1 MQNGFDGLFNRAPFA
16 ALVLLLS
23 AALTGCAWWSSS
35 ASSSRSGGGQDAEL
49 TVGSVQSEI
58 RVGMRSVEVAEA
70 LGSPNIVQSDS
81 QGEVWI
87 YDRISREARREGSGV
102 YGTLILFGFGRETQS
117 ETRSTKT
124 LTVIIKFDENQRVRE
139 FDYHASKF

>member
-1 MQNGFDGLFNRAPFA
+1 MQNGFGGLFNRAPLA
-16 ALVLLLS
+16 ALALLS
-23 AALTGCAWWSSS
+23 AALTGCA
-35 ASSSRSGGGQDAEL
+35 SGGGPDAEL

-102 YGTLILFGFGRETQS
+102 YGTLILFGFGRESQS

>member
-1 MQNGFDGLFNRAPFA
+1 MQNGFGGLFNRAPLA
-16 ALVLLLS
+16 ALALLS
-23 AALTGCAWWSSS
+23 AALTGCASG
-35 ASSSRSGGGQDAEL
+35 GGGQDAEL

-102 YGTLILFGFGRETQS
+102 YGTLILFGFGRESQS